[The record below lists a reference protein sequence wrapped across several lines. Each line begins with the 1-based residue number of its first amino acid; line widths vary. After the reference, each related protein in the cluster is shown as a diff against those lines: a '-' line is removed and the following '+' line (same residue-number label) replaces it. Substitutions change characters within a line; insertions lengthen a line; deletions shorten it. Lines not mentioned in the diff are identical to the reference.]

1 MHGRDVG
8 QLNVYVE
15 ASGGRRLLVGLVGEQ
30 GELWKKLQVRVESEG
45 EFRLGIEGVVSVVL
59 SIESQCFTSMKRLF

>member
-1 MHGRDVG
+1 MHGGDVG

-15 ASGGRRLLVGLVGEQ
+15 ASDGRRLLVGLVGEQ

-45 EFRLGIEGVVSVVL
+45 EFRLSIEGVVSVVL
-59 SIESQCFTSMKRLF
+59 IILSQCFTSMKRSF